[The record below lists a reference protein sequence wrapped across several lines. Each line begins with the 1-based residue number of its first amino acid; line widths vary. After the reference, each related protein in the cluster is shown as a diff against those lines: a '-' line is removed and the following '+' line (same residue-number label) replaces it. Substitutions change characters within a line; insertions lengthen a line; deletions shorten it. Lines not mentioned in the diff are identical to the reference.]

1 MEALDEGF
9 DFIKKADAAEAGGD
23 TAAAR
28 EVRRSS
34 VLSNVCHYL
43 LRRLPYPA
51 PCPTRHLR
59 HRLPTVTPTAATA
72 TTTACTTSTD
82 ARLSLPC
89 FKPPSP
95 FGSTHLP
102 QMVLYAINLFLRV
115 AESPDW
121 PEDHRSFIMQQLPDL
136 LSRAESL
143 KGQTTQHTM
152 PPMPPVGMPLAAHA
166 ILSTALPLAPGGACP
181 QTQRP
186 FPDQGQTPTSKGAF
200 DAAAAAMY
208 PPINH
213 PPTSSASASS
223 ALHSPQA
230 ASCAACGT
238 YLGKSLMSRLGVT
251 AESTARRCA
260 RCHGSFC
267 DSCFK
272 NDSVQ
277 NDMCKGCEGETA
289 SFAS

>member
-1 MEALDEGF
+1 
-9 DFIKKADAAEAGGD
+9 
-23 TAAAR
+23 
-28 EVRRSS
+28 V
-34 VLSNVCHYL
+34 
-43 LRRLPYPA
+43 
-51 PCPTRHLR
+51 
-59 HRLPTVTPTAATA
+59 
-72 TTTACTTSTD
+72 
-82 ARLSLPC
+82 
-89 FKPPSP
+89 
-95 FGSTHLP
+95 
-102 QMVLYAINLFLRV
+102 
-115 AESPDW
+115 
-121 PEDHRSFIMQQLPDL
+121 
-136 LSRAESL
+136 
-143 KGQTTQHTM
+143 

-166 ILSTALPLAPGGACP
+166 IPSTALPLAPGGASP

-186 FPDQGQTPTSKGAF
+186 FPDQGQTPPSKGAF

-213 PPTSSASASS
+213 PPTSSASSSSAVS

-277 NDMCKGCEGETA
+277 NDMCKGVRVKLHPSLPDTA
-289 SFAS
+289 PVVVRPYTAPYTLPYTTAPYPAPCHNV

>member
-1 MEALDEGF
+1 MPPKPVVTRPL
-9 DFIKKADAAEAGGD
+9 
-23 TAAAR
+23 R
-28 EVRRSS
+28 ERSVGRRSFRTSATIYYDACHTLPRALLVTCATGCLRSHPLPQPQLPRRAPHPPMLAYLYHAYHLLPS
-34 VLSNVCHYL
+34 V
-43 LRRLPYPA
+43 
-51 PCPTRHLR
+51 
-59 HRLPTVTPTAATA
+59 
-72 TTTACTTSTD
+72 ST
-82 ARLSLPC
+82 
-89 FKPPSP
+89 
-95 FGSTHLP
+95 THLL